1 MRLSGEAFFSSE
13 RVSGGFA
20 LQRQFYRLQR
30 LSIFIRAFPIIFVCG
45 IHAVVCA
52 SESGGLVTTPDILS
66 HHPLYSPDTLHLDLA
81 YSRGYFLDAWT
92 LAASPA
98 RWKWSGWLAASLI
111 AAGGA
116 GLYREDRT
124 IQTNVQRNRNR
135 AGDAAASLV
144 EPLGNGYYLVSA
156 FGVFYLTGILLKNE
170 KMESTT
176 LLCGESVLIARGVTE
191 VFKQGLHRYRPRES
205 ASPDKW
211 NGPGISTTHL
221 SFPSGHTTAAAALA
235 SALACRYQESP
246 IIGIVAYTLA
256 ACTGLSRINT
266 NAHWASDVFA
276 GYVIGC
282 YCGRVVARSHIRKN
296 GVSLFPYVEGDRMG
310 ISLSFW
316 R

>member
-1 MRLSGEAFFSSE
+1 MRLSGEACFSSE

-20 LQRQFYRLQR
+20 LQRQFYRLQW
-30 LSIFIRAFPIIFVCG
+30 LSVFIMVLPILLVG
-45 IHAVVCA
+45 GMAEVLCA
-52 SESGGLVTTPDILS
+52 RESCGLVTTPEILS
-66 HHPLYSPDTLHLDLA
+66 HHPLYYLDTLHLDLA
-81 YSRGYFLDAWT
+81 YSKGYFRDAWT

-98 RWKWSGWLAASLI
+98 RWKWSDWLAASLV

-135 AGDAAASLV
+135 AGDAAASIV
-144 EPLGNGYYLVSA
+144 EPFGNSYYLVSA

-170 KMESTT
+170 EVESTT

-191 VFKQGLHRYRPRES
+191 VLKQGFHRYRPRES

-211 NGPGISTTHL
+211 DGPGISITHL

-246 IIGIVAYTLA
+246 IIGVVAYTLA
-256 ACTGLSRINT
+256 ACTGLSRIND

-282 YCGRVVARSHIRKN
+282 YCGRVVAGAHIRKN
-296 GVSLFPYVEGDRMG
+296 GLSLSPYFEGDRTG
-310 ISLSFW
+310 ISLSF
-316 R
+316 